1 VCYDNPMSRRL
12 SRNRMPKN
20 PSSLSF
26 RGAAGDEESRP
37 DQIGVCRARFLPFAP
52 LRVGM
57 TTSRNV
63 SQHPVGASSTTDA
76 NFMRRALREAQKAD
90 LEGEVPVGAVVV
102 QDEKIIARA
111 HNRPLLL
118 SDPSAHAEVL
128 ALRRAAKKLGNYR
141 LKGCDLYVTIEPCA
155 MCAGAIIQARLRRV
169 VYGTPDPKAGACG
182 SALAVLNHP
191 KVNHQVEVVSGVL
204 AEESARILRDFF
216 RRRRRR
222 T

>member
-1 VCYDNPMSRRL
+1 
-12 SRNRMPKN
+12 
-20 PSSLSF
+20 
-26 RGAAGDEESRP
+26 
-37 DQIGVCRARFLPFAP
+37 
-52 LRVGM
+52 
-57 TTSRNV
+57 
-63 SQHPVGASSTTDA
+63 
-76 NFMRRALREAQKAD
+76 MRRALREAQKACS
-90 LEGEVPVGAVVV
+90 EGEVPVGAVVV
-102 QDEKIIARA
+102 RDEKIIARA
-111 HNRPLLL
+111 HNCPLGL

-191 KVNHQVEVVSGVL
+191 KVNHRVEVASGVL
-204 AEESARILRDFF
+204 AEQCADILRRFF
-216 RRRRRR
+216 RSRRRK